1 MVSLVLTTE
10 SIILKILQPLP
21 VIAWVNI
28 FGKMLTM
35 FVIHVTPKI
44 RLRKTVILIK
54 TYIAYMY
61 KFLKTVCD

>member
-10 SIILKILQPLP
+10 SIILKILQPLL
-21 VIAWVNI
+21 VIAWINI

-44 RLRKTVILIK
+44 RLRKTVI
-54 TYIAYMY
+54 
-61 KFLKTVCD
+61 